1 MPKAVLFD
9 NDGTLVA
16 SEPLHW
22 HAWGELMR
30 ELRIDYDPEMIRAQ
44 VGQTALVIL
53 ARLLDKYRPGWK
65 PRDYNLSQL
74 AMRKNDIYLEGL
86 EGRLEAYPQTVECLK
101 WLRAQGIRT
110 GVVSN
115 AKRREMMRAV
125 TVTGLLPYLEVQV
138 SRDDAAAAKPDPA
151 PYLAAA
157 AMLDLKPSDC
167 MVVEDAPPGLESGLR
182 AGMRCVAIKTNFSEE
197 VLATPVRDRP
207 DLRPVAILES
217 MAEFFEELK
226 RCPSTFG

>member
-22 HAWGELMR
+22 HAWGALMK
-30 ELRIDYDPEMIRAQ
+30 ELRIDYDPELIRAQ
-44 VGQTALVIL
+44 VGQTAPVIL
-53 ARLLDKYRPGWK
+53 GRLLDKYRPGWK

-74 AMRKNDIYLEGL
+74 AVRKNDIYLEGL
-86 EGRLEAYPQTVECLK
+86 EGRLQSYPQTVECLK

-138 SRDDAAAAKPDPA
+138 SRDDAPAAKPNPA
-151 PYLAAA
+151 PYLVAAA
-157 AMLDLKPSDC
+157 QLDIKPEDC
-167 MVVEDAPPGLESGLR
+167 LVMEDAPPGLESGLL
-182 AGMRCVAIKTNFSEE
+182 AGMRCVGVTTNFSREILE
-197 VLATPVRDRP
+197 APVRDRP
-207 DLRPVAILES
+207 DLRPVAIVDS
-217 MAEFFEELK
+217 MAEFFEWLK
-226 RCPSTFG
+226 R